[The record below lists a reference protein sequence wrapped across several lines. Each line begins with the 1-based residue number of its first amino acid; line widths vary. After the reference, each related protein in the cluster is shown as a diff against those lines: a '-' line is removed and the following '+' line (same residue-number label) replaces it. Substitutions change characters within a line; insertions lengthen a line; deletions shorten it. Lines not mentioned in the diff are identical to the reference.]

1 MLLRRE
7 NTGPYGGSSMGVT
20 VFHLTYLTSTG
31 DSIPSPVPA
40 ARLNEINAV
49 EVTISVENI
58 NPYSSVS
65 GPDSLATV
73 LVNWK
78 QLTFQIKN

>member
-1 MLLRRE
+1 
-7 NTGPYGGSSMGVT
+7 
-20 VFHLTYLTSTG
+20 
-31 DSIPSPVPA
+31 
-40 ARLNEINAV
+40 V